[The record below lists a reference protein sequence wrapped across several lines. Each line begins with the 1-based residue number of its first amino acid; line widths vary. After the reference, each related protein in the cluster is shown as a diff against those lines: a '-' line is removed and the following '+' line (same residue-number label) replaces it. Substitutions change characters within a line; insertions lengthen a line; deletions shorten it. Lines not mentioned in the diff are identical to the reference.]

1 MKKRTAAI
9 SIIIVLLI
17 IVIIVSDR
25 GLKDHKSAHTNGTS
39 KRQNV
44 VKEDR

>member
-9 SIIIVLLI
+9 SIIIMLLI

-25 GLKDHKSAHTNGTS
+25 GLKDHKSAHTMES
-39 KRQNV
+39 V
-44 VKEDR
+44 HVKMS